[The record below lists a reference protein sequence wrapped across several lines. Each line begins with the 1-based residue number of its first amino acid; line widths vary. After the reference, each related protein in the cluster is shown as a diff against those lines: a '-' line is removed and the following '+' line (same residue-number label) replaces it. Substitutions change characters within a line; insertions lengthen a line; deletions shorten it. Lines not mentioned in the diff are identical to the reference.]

1 MNIKIMKKIN
11 DGRSYFQQ
19 QDIKKSGKNK
29 YQHFNYFELQ
39 DIIPIKNEIC
49 KKFKIAD
56 YFIFDIEKQ
65 NARLE
70 IYDLEQDDHQEPV
83 TFQILVPEPQEMNST
98 KRMQEI
104 GALQT
109 YSHRYLLLQFLDVTE
124 CDRIDATN
132 TAKITSDNKTNKKIN
147 YFSEIKNEKSN
158 KTTSSS
164 DEQNQELIGLDKK
177 TEDNAE
183 NVLNTIKDALPE
195 PAKTYGNQYLSILD
209 NPDFQKEFN
218 YSDSSI
224 SDARKIVLEG
234 IAKGIYN

>member
-1 MNIKIMKKIN
+1 MKKIN

-49 KKFKIAD
+49 TKFKIAD

-70 IYDLEQDDHQEPV
+70 IYDLEQDDQQDPV
-83 TFQILVPEPQEMNST
+83 TFQILIPEPQEMNST

-132 TAKITSDNKTNKKIN
+132 TSKITGENKTNKKVQ
-147 YFSEIKNEKSN
+147 KSKMKKVN
-158 KTTSSS
+158 KTTDLS
-164 DEQNQELIGLDKK
+164 DEQNQALIGFDKK
-177 TEDNAE
+177 TEDKAE
-183 NVLNTIKDALPE
+183 NVLNTVKDELPE
-195 PAKTYGNQYLSILD
+195 SLKMYGKMYLNILD
-209 NPDFQKEFN
+209 DPKFQKDFK

-224 SDARKIVLEG
+224 SDARKIVLER
-234 IAKGIYN
+234 IEKGIYE

>member
-49 KKFKIAD
+49 TKFKIAD

-132 TAKITSDNKTNKKIN
+132 TAKITSDNKTNKKVQ
-147 YFSEIKNEKSN
+147 KSKMKKVN

-164 DEQNQELIGLDKK
+164 DEQNQALIGFDKK
-177 TEDNAE
+177 TEDEAE
-183 NVLNTIKDALPE
+183 NVLNTIEDTLPE
-195 PAKTYGNQYLSILD
+195 NLKTYGKMYLNILD
-209 NPDFQKEFN
+209 NPNFQKEFK
-218 YSDSSI
+218 YSDSSL
-224 SDARKIVLEG
+224 SDAKKIVLDG
-234 IAKGIYN
+234 IEKGIYK

>member
-1 MNIKIMKKIN
+1 MNIKTMKKIN

-39 DIIPIKNEIC
+39 DIIPVKNEIC
-49 KKFKIAD
+49 TKFKIAD

-70 IYDLEQDDHQEPV
+70 IYDLEQDDQQDPV
-83 TFQILVPEPQEMNST
+83 TFQILIPEPQEMNST

-132 TAKITSDNKTNKKIN
+132 TSKITNKKIQ
-147 YFSEIKNEKSN
+147 KSKTKKVN

-164 DEQNQELIGLDKK
+164 DEQNQSLKGLDKK

-183 NVLNTIKDALPE
+183 NVLNTIKDDLPE
-195 PAKTYGNQYLSILD
+195 DAKTYGKIYLSILD
-209 NPDFQKEFN
+209 NPDFQEAFN

-224 SDARKIVLEG
+224 SDARKIVLDG
-234 IAKGIYN
+234 IEKGIYH

>member
-49 KKFKIAD
+49 TKFKIAD

-70 IYDLEQDDHQEPV
+70 IYDLEQDDQQEPI
-83 TFQILVPEPQEMNST
+83 TFQILIPEPQEMNST

-132 TAKITSDNKTNKKIN
+132 TSKITSDNKTNKKVQ
-147 YFSEIKNEKSN
+147 KSKMKKVN

-164 DEQNQELIGLDKK
+164 DEQNQALIGFDKK
-177 TEDNAE
+177 TEDKAE
-183 NVLNTIKDALPE
+183 NVLNTIKDELLPE
-195 PAKTYGNQYLSILD
+195 TAKTYGKMYLSILD
-209 NPDFQKEFN
+209 NPIFQKEYN
-218 YSDSSI
+218 YSDSAI
-224 SDARKIVLEG
+224 SDARKIVVEG
-234 IAKGIYN
+234 IEKGIYK

>member
-1 MNIKIMKKIN
+1 MNIKTMKKIN

-19 QDIKKSGKNK
+19 QDVKKSGKNK

-49 KKFKIAD
+49 TKFKIAD

-70 IYDLEQDDHQEPV
+70 IYDLEQDDQQEPI
-83 TFQILVPEPQEMNST
+83 TFQILIPEPQEMNST

-132 TAKITSDNKTNKKIN
+132 TAKITSDNKTNKKVQ
-147 YFSEIKNEKSN
+147 KSKTKKVN
-158 KTTSSS
+158 KTTSLS
-164 DEQNQELIGLDKK
+164 DEQNQALIGFDKK
-177 TEDNAE
+177 TEDEAE
-183 NVLNTIKDALPE
+183 NVLNTIKDTLPNE
-195 PAKTYGNQYLSILD
+195 TLKTYGKMYLNILD
-209 NPDFQKEFN
+209 NPDFQKEFK
-218 YSDSSI
+218 YSDSAI
-224 SDARKIVLEG
+224 SDARKIVVEG
-234 IAKGIYN
+234 IEKGIYK

>member
-1 MNIKIMKKIN
+1 MNIKTMKKIN

-49 KKFKIAD
+49 TKFKIAD

-70 IYDLEQDDHQEPV
+70 IYDLEQDDHQESV

-132 TAKITSDNKTNKKIN
+132 TAKITSDNKTNKKVQ
-147 YFSEIKNEKSN
+147 KSKMKKVN
-158 KTTSSS
+158 KTT
-164 DEQNQELIGLDKK
+164 K
-177 TEDNAE
+177 T
-183 NVLNTIKDALPE
+183 
-195 PAKTYGNQYLSILD
+195 
-209 NPDFQKEFN
+209 
-218 YSDSSI
+218 
-224 SDARKIVLEG
+224 R
-234 IAKGIYN
+234 IYI

>member
-1 MNIKIMKKIN
+1 MNIKTMKKIN

-39 DIIPIKNEIC
+39 DIIPVKNEIC
-49 KKFKIAD
+49 TKFKIAD

-70 IYDLEQDDHQEPV
+70 IYDLEQDDQQDPV
-83 TFQILVPEPQEMNST
+83 TFQILIPEPQQMNST

-132 TAKITSDNKTNKKIN
+132 TSKITSDNKTNKKVQ
-147 YFSEIKNEKSN
+147 KSKMKKVE

-177 TEDNAE
+177 REDNAE
-183 NVLNTIKDALPE
+183 NVLNTIKDDLPE
-195 PAKTYGNQYLSILD
+195 DAKTYGKIYLSILD
-209 NPDFQKEFN
+209 NPNFQEAFN

-224 SDARKIVLEG
+224 SDARKIVLDG
-234 IAKGIYN
+234 IEKGIYH

>member
-1 MNIKIMKKIN
+1 MKKIN

-49 KKFKIAD
+49 TKFKIAD

-70 IYDLEQDDHQEPV
+70 IYDLEQDDQQDPV
-83 TFQILVPEPQEMNST
+83 TFQILIPEPQEMNST

-132 TAKITSDNKTNKKIN
+132 TSKITGENKTNKKVQ
-147 YFSEIKNEKSN
+147 KSKMKKVN

-164 DEQNQELIGLDKK
+164 DEQNQALIGFDKK
-177 TEDNAE
+177 TEDEVE
-183 NVLNTIKDALPE
+183 NVLNTIKDELPE
-195 PAKTYGNQYLSILD
+195 KLKTYGEMYLNILD
-209 NPDFQKEFN
+209 NPNFQKEFK
-218 YSDSSI
+218 YSDSAI
-224 SDARKIVLEG
+224 SDARKIVVEG
-234 IAKGIYN
+234 IEKGIYK

>member
-1 MNIKIMKKIN
+1 MKKIN

-39 DIIPIKNEIC
+39 DIIPVKNEIC
-49 KKFKIAD
+49 TKFKIAD

-70 IYDLEQDDHQEPV
+70 IYDLEQDDQQDPV
-83 TFQILVPEPQEMNST
+83 TFQILIPEPQEMNST

-132 TAKITSDNKTNKKIN
+132 TSKITSENKTNKKVQ
-147 YFSEIKNEKSN
+147 KSKMKKVE

-183 NVLNTIKDALPE
+183 NVLNTIKDDLPE
-195 PAKTYGNQYLSILD
+195 DAKTYGKIYLSILD
-209 NPDFQKEFN
+209 NPDFQEAFN

-224 SDARKIVLEG
+224 SDARKIVLDG
-234 IAKGIYN
+234 IEKGIYH

>member
-1 MNIKIMKKIN
+1 MNIKTMKKIN

-39 DIIPIKNEIC
+39 DIIPVKNEIC
-49 KKFKIAD
+49 TKFKIAD

-70 IYDLEQDDHQEPV
+70 IYDLEQDDQQDPV
-83 TFQILVPEPQEMNST
+83 TFQILIPEPQEMNST

-132 TAKITSDNKTNKKIN
+132 TSKITGENKTNKKVQ
-147 YFSEIKNEKSN
+147 KSKTKKVE
-158 KTTSSS
+158 KTTSLS
-164 DEQNQELIGLDKK
+164 DEQNQSLIGLYKK
-177 TEDNAE
+177 TEDEAE
-183 NVLNTIKDALPE
+183 NVLNTIKDTLPE
-195 PAKTYGNQYLSILD
+195 TGKMNGNNYLIILD
-209 NPDFQKEFN
+209 NPDFQKDFK
-218 YSDSSI
+218 YSDSAI

-234 IAKGIYN
+234 IEKGIYK

>member
-1 MNIKIMKKIN
+1 MNIKTIKKIN

-19 QDIKKSGKNK
+19 QDVKKSGKNK

-49 KKFKIAD
+49 TKFKIAD

-70 IYDLEQDDHQEPV
+70 IYDLEQDDQQEPI

-132 TAKITSDNKTNKKIN
+132 TAKITSDNKTNKKIQ
-147 YFSEIKNEKSN
+147 KSKMKKVE
-158 KTTSSS
+158 KTTSLS

-177 TEDNAE
+177 TEDEAE
-183 NVLNTIKDALPE
+183 NVLNTVKDELSE
-195 PAKTYGNQYLSILD
+195 KQKMYGKIYLNILD
-209 NPDFQKEFN
+209 NPNFQKEFK
-218 YSDSSI
+218 YSDSAI
-224 SDARKIVLEG
+224 SDARKIVLDG
-234 IAKGIYN
+234 IAKGIYK

>member
-1 MNIKIMKKIN
+1 MKKIN

-39 DIIPIKNEIC
+39 DIIPVKNEIC
-49 KKFKIAD
+49 TKFKIAD

-70 IYDLEQDDHQEPV
+70 IYDLEQDDQQDPV
-83 TFQILVPEPQEMNST
+83 TFQILIPEPQEMNST

-132 TAKITSDNKTNKKIN
+132 TSKITNKKIQ
-147 YFSEIKNEKSN
+147 KSKTKKVE

-164 DEQNQELIGLDKK
+164 DEQNQSLKGLDKK
-177 TEDNAE
+177 TEDNAQ
-183 NVLNTIKDALPE
+183 NVLNTIKDDLPE
-195 PAKTYGNQYLSILD
+195 DAKTYGKIYLSILD
-209 NPDFQKEFN
+209 NPDFQEAFN

-224 SDARKIVLEG
+224 SDARKIVLDG
-234 IAKGIYN
+234 IEKGIYH

>member
-1 MNIKIMKKIN
+1 MNIKTIKKIN

-19 QDIKKSGKNK
+19 QDVKKSGKNK

-49 KKFKIAD
+49 TKFKIAD

-70 IYDLEQDDHQEPV
+70 IYDLEQDDQQEPV
-83 TFQILVPEPQEMNST
+83 TFQILIPEPQEMNST

-132 TAKITSDNKTNKKIN
+132 TSKITGENKTNKKVQ
-147 YFSEIKNEKSN
+147 KSKMKKVN

-164 DEQNQELIGLDKK
+164 DEQNQALIGFDKK
-177 TEDNAE
+177 TEDKAE
-183 NVLNTIKDALPE
+183 NVLNTIKDTLPE
-195 PAKTYGNQYLSILD
+195 TVKTYGKIYLSILD
-209 NPDFQKEFN
+209 NPDFQKEFK

-234 IAKGIYN
+234 IEKGIYR

>member
-1 MNIKIMKKIN
+1 MNIKTMKKIN

-49 KKFKIAD
+49 TKFKIAD

-70 IYDLEQDDHQEPV
+70 IYDLEQDDQQDPV
-83 TFQILVPEPQEMNST
+83 TFQILIPEPQEMNST

-132 TAKITSDNKTNKKIN
+132 TSKITGENKTNKKVQ
-147 YFSEIKNEKSN
+147 KSKMKKVN

-164 DEQNQELIGLDKK
+164 DEQNQALIGFDKK
-177 TEDNAE
+177 TEDEVE
-183 NVLNTIKDALPE
+183 NVLNTIKDELPE
-195 PAKTYGNQYLSILD
+195 KLKTYGEMYLNILD
-209 NPDFQKEFN
+209 NPNFQKEFK
-218 YSDSSI
+218 YSDSAI
-224 SDARKIVLEG
+224 SDARKIVVEG
-234 IAKGIYN
+234 IEKGIYK

>member
-1 MNIKIMKKIN
+1 MKKIN

-39 DIIPIKNEIC
+39 DIIPVKNEIC
-49 KKFKIAD
+49 TKFKIAD

-70 IYDLEQDDHQEPV
+70 IYDLEQDDQQDPV
-83 TFQILVPEPQEMNST
+83 TFQILIPEPQEMNST

-132 TAKITSDNKTNKKIN
+132 TSKITNKKIQ
-147 YFSEIKNEKSN
+147 KSKTKKVN

-164 DEQNQELIGLDKK
+164 DEQNQSLKGLDKK

-183 NVLNTIKDALPE
+183 NVLNTIKDDLPE
-195 PAKTYGNQYLSILD
+195 DAKTYGKIYLSILD
-209 NPDFQKEFN
+209 NPDFQEAFN

-224 SDARKIVLEG
+224 SDARKIVLDG
-234 IAKGIYN
+234 IEKGIYH

>member
-11 DGRSYFQQ
+11 DGRIYFQQ

-49 KKFKIAD
+49 TKFKIAD

-83 TFQILVPEPQEMNST
+83 TFQILIPEPQEMNST

-132 TAKITSDNKTNKKIN
+132 TAKITGENKTNKKVQ
-147 YFSEIKNEKSN
+147 KSKMKKVN
-158 KTTSSS
+158 KTISSS
-164 DEQNQELIGLDKK
+164 DEQNQALIGFNKK
-177 TEDNAE
+177 TEDEAE

-195 PAKTYGNQYLSILD
+195 TAKTYGNQYLSILD
-209 NPDFQKEFN
+209 NPDFQKDFK

-234 IAKGIYN
+234 IEKGIYK

>member
-1 MNIKIMKKIN
+1 MNIKTMKKIN

-19 QDIKKSGKNK
+19 QDVKKSGKNK

-39 DIIPIKNEIC
+39 DIIPVKNEIC
-49 KKFKIAD
+49 TKFKIAD

-70 IYDLEQDDHQEPV
+70 IYDLEQDDHQDPV
-83 TFQILVPEPQEMNST
+83 TFQILIPEPQEMNST

-132 TAKITSDNKTNKKIN
+132 TSKITGENKTNKKVQ
-147 YFSEIKNEKSN
+147 KSKTKKVE

-164 DEQNQELIGLDKK
+164 DEQNQALIGLDKK
-177 TEDNAE
+177 TEDKAE
-183 NVLNTIKDALPE
+183 TVLNTIKDTLPE
-195 PAKTYGNQYLSILD
+195 TSKMYGKMYLSILD
-209 NPDFQKEFN
+209 HPNFQKEYN

-224 SDARKIVLEG
+224 KDARKIVVEG
-234 IAKGIYN
+234 IEKGIYK

>member
-1 MNIKIMKKIN
+1 MNIKTMKKIN

-49 KKFKIAD
+49 TKFKIAD

-65 NARLE
+65 NAILE
-70 IYDLEQDDHQEPV
+70 IYDLEQDDHQDPV
-83 TFQILVPEPQEMNST
+83 TFQILIPEPQEMNST

-132 TAKITSDNKTNKKIN
+132 TSKITGENKTNKKVQ
-147 YFSEIKNEKSN
+147 KSKTKKVN
-158 KTTSSS
+158 KTTSLS
-164 DEQNQELIGLDKK
+164 DEQNQSLIGLDKK
-177 TEDNAE
+177 TEDEAE
-183 NVLNTIKDALPE
+183 NVLNTIKDTLPE
-195 PAKTYGNQYLSILD
+195 TVKTYGKIYLSILD
-209 NPDFQKEFN
+209 NPNFQKEYN

-224 SDARKIVLEG
+224 SDARKIVVDG
-234 IAKGIYN
+234 IEKGIYR

>member
-49 KKFKIAD
+49 TKFKIAD

-70 IYDLEQDDHQEPV
+70 IYDLEQDDQQEPI

-132 TAKITSDNKTNKKIN
+132 TSKITSNNKTNKKVQ
-147 YFSEIKNEKSN
+147 KSKMKKVN

-177 TEDNAE
+177 TEDNAS
-183 NVLNTIKDALPE
+183 NILNTIKDDLPE
-195 PAKTYGNQYLSILD
+195 DAKTYGKIYLSILD
-209 NPDFQKEFN
+209 NPDFQEAFK

-224 SDARKIVLEG
+224 SDARKIVLDG
-234 IAKGIYN
+234 IEKGIYH

>member
-1 MNIKIMKKIN
+1 MNIKTMKKIN

-39 DIIPIKNEIC
+39 DIIPVKNEIC
-49 KKFKIAD
+49 TKFKIAD

-70 IYDLEQDDHQEPV
+70 IYDLEQDDQQDPV
-83 TFQILVPEPQEMNST
+83 TFQILIPEPQEMNST

-132 TAKITSDNKTNKKIN
+132 TSKITSENKTNKKVQ
-147 YFSEIKNEKSN
+147 KSKMKKVN

-183 NVLNTIKDALPE
+183 NVLNTIKDDLPE
-195 PAKTYGNQYLSILD
+195 DAKTYGKIYLSILD
-209 NPDFQKEFN
+209 NPDFQEAFN

-224 SDARKIVLEG
+224 SDARKIVLDG
-234 IAKGIYN
+234 IEKGIYH

>member
-49 KKFKIAD
+49 TKFKIAD

-70 IYDLEQDDHQEPV
+70 IYDLEQDDQQDPV

-132 TAKITSDNKTNKKIN
+132 TAKITSDNKTNKKIQ
-147 YFSEIKNEKSN
+147 KSKTKKVN

-164 DEQNQELIGLDKK
+164 DEQNQSLIGLYKK
-177 TEDNAE
+177 TEDEAE
-183 NVLNTIKDALPE
+183 NVLNTIKDTLPNE
-195 PAKTYGNQYLSILD
+195 TLKTYGKMYLNILD
-209 NPDFQKEFN
+209 NPDFQKEFK
-218 YSDSSI
+218 YSDSAI
-224 SDARKIVLEG
+224 SDARKIVVEG
-234 IAKGIYN
+234 IEKGIYK

>member
-1 MNIKIMKKIN
+1 MNIKTMKKIN

-49 KKFKIAD
+49 TKFKIAD

-70 IYDLEQDDHQEPV
+70 IYDLEQDDHQDPV
-83 TFQILVPEPQEMNST
+83 TFQILIPEPQEMNST

-132 TAKITSDNKTNKKIN
+132 TSKITGENKTNKKVQ
-147 YFSEIKNEKSN
+147 KSKMKKVN
-158 KTTSSS
+158 KTTDLS
-164 DEQNQELIGLDKK
+164 DEQNQALIGFDKK
-177 TEDNAE
+177 TEDKAE
-183 NVLNTIKDALPE
+183 NVLNTVKDQLPE
-195 PAKTYGNQYLSILD
+195 SLKMYGKMYLNILD
-209 NPDFQKEFN
+209 DPKFQKDSKF
-218 YSDSSI
+218 SDSSI
-224 SDARKIVLEG
+224 SDARKIVLER
-234 IAKGIYN
+234 IEKGIYE

>member
-1 MNIKIMKKIN
+1 MNIKTMKKIN

-39 DIIPIKNEIC
+39 DIIPVKNEIC
-49 KKFKIAD
+49 TKFKIAD

-70 IYDLEQDDHQEPV
+70 IYDLEQDDQQDPV
-83 TFQILVPEPQEMNST
+83 TFQILIPEPQEMNST

-132 TAKITSDNKTNKKIN
+132 TSKITSENKTNKKVQ
-147 YFSEIKNEKSN
+147 KSKMKKVE

-183 NVLNTIKDALPE
+183 NVLNTIKDDLPE
-195 PAKTYGNQYLSILD
+195 DAKTYGKIYLSILD
-209 NPDFQKEFN
+209 NPDFQEAFN

-224 SDARKIVLEG
+224 SDARKIVLDG
-234 IAKGIYN
+234 IEKGIYH